1 MGKTKKEMA
10 AELAGKIIKH
20 AHEVGIP
27 LEKKKQ
33 SKKLN
38 K

>member
-10 AELAGKIIKH
+10 AELAGKIINH

-27 LEKKKQ
+27 VQKKKQ
-33 SKKLN
+33 TKKVN
-38 K
+38 

>member
-1 MGKTKKEMA
+1 MGKTKKELA
-10 AELAGKIIKH
+10 AELAGKIINH

-27 LEKKKQ
+27 LEKKK
-33 SKKLN
+33 SGKKQN